1 MRLRLLAPVVL
12 SIAVVA
18 QGIPSPAAAA
28 TRSGVPS
35 AATPTLPS
43 PGGGGKYVAPSPG
56 VRSAPSRA
64 LPAPRIVDVRTIAKR
79 GRQGAI
85 RPSWLQTPTLASPG
99 GGGKYSSSYAS
110 ASGPQAVEAS
120 SLVAGLSLSDN
131 YALYGNDQLVE
142 PPDAQLAAS
151 PAQLVEVAGATMAI
165 LASDGSVQWSI
176 DLHAMFQLSPNA
188 DFVAPSLQYDYS
200 SSRWLLGG
208 AGNDFTTRS
217 ARLFLAVSRTAN
229 PFGPWSVTVTGSRD
243 DIPHQCVGGVTC
255 PNSDFFLRESLA
267 VTTDKVV
274 QAYQVVSCQSGCNW
288 NRAGAFIVMRKDHLL
303 AAVRPTMDMFWL
315 APNQSDFMAVQV
327 QSNFSDAYLVW
338 LKVGDPSVTTLS
350 PDRLGLLEILGL
362 PYPDPA
368 YSYRGTTTVYRQ
380 GQVDVAINDG
390 CGPNNCIRLMKI
402 SNFGYG
408 TVVAKDSFSQ
418 YAPYNPVMNREV
430 PDLEKTIGLGGANLF
445 DGSLAIDPYGDL
457 FMSAAY
463 SSSTRNPGIAVTGI
477 RSPVSSAST
486 LMPVSPIVESP
497 NNYVS
502 CGTSSNSPWGAYMR
516 AMPDPN
522 NWTHVWVPGEV
533 SLGSCDWATVIASVT
548 MGIGPQAAKMSP
560 TFGSIKGGQMVEIDG
575 SFFVPN
581 ANQVLFGSTPGTVVA
596 ESSTVIFVS
605 APPGVAGPVGVTLQT
620 PDGAASLGTFTYI
633 TPGVV
638 ATPPPSGSGRYW
650 R

>member
-1 MRLRLLAPVVL
+1 
-12 SIAVVA
+12 
-18 QGIPSPAAAA
+18 
-28 TRSGVPS
+28 
-35 AATPTLPS
+35 
-43 PGGGGKYVAPSPG
+43 
-56 VRSAPSRA
+56 
-64 LPAPRIVDVRTIAKR
+64 
-79 GRQGAI
+79 
-85 RPSWLQTPTLASPG
+85 
-99 GGGKYSSSYAS
+99 
-110 ASGPQAVEAS
+110 
-120 SLVAGLSLSDN
+120 
-131 YALYGNDQLVE
+131 
-142 PPDAQLAAS
+142 
-151 PAQLVEVAGATMAI
+151 
-165 LASDGSVQWSI
+165 
-176 DLHAMFQLSPNA
+176 
-188 DFVAPSLQYDYS
+188 
-200 SSRWLLGG
+200 
-208 AGNDFTTRS
+208 
-217 ARLFLAVSRTAN
+217 
-229 PFGPWSVTVTGSRD
+229 
-243 DIPHQCVGGVTC
+243 VTC

-315 APNQSDFMAVQV
+315 APNQSDFMAVQM

-368 YSYRGTTTVYRQ
+368 YSYRGTTTVWEKDFLMSQPMPPINIFPSQPSSFSGAPPSYLYASPTPITSAVYRQ

-390 CGPNNCIRLMKI
+390 CGPINCIRLMKI

-418 YAPYNPVMNREV
+418 YAPYNPVMNRQV

-477 RSPVSSAST
+477 RSPVSSTST

-497 NNYVS
+497 SNYVS
-502 CGTSSNSPWGAYMR
+502 CGTSSNNPWGAYMR
-516 AMPDPN
+516 SMPDPN

-581 ANQVLFGSTPGTVVA
+581 ANQVLFGSTPGHGRCGVVDRYFRPRPA
-596 ESSTVIFVS
+596 RRGRPGRCHAADAGRRGEPGDLHLYHAGRRYYAAAVRVGPSLALAQIGDDDRPRSGVPRIWAVARVGAHQHHVEHVARDHGS
-605 APPGVAGPVGVTLQT
+605 APGDVARHDDRHVAVGR
-620 PDGAASLGTFTYI
+620 D
-633 TPGVV
+633 
-638 ATPPPSGSGRYW
+638 
-650 R
+650 